1 MTYKEY
7 VIAVDSSTDIYA
19 GNLSSFTVLLPTTY
33 RNIIAMQLVDLTLPG
48 IDNVYYE
55 FISIEGFN
63 QLSSPSGGVNFAFA
77 KIPLDGGNAV
87 IVADTNT
94 YNYAYIPLG
103 NPIAS
108 LDRLQVSFVDIQAN
122 IIFQTAPCNFQL
134 RLMKKED
141 SSIYGY
147 GEELTP
153 NQNITPPYKPVP
165 RARRK

>member
-7 VIAVDSSTDIYA
+7 VVAVDTSTDIYS

-33 RNIIAMQLVDLTLPG
+33 RNIIAMQLVDLTIPG

-55 FISIEGFN
+55 FLSIEGFN
-63 QLSSPSGGVNFAFA
+63 QLSSPLGGVNFAFA
-77 KIPLDGGNAV
+77 KIPLDGGNA
-87 IVADTNT
+87 IHVADTNT
-94 YNYAYIPLG
+94 YNYDYIPLG

-108 LDRLQVSFVDIQAN
+108 LDRLRMSFVDIKGE
-122 IIFQTAPCNFQL
+122 IIFQRAPCNFQL
-134 RLMKKED
+134 RLLKKED

-147 GEELTP
+147 GEELAV
-153 NQNITPPYKPVP
+153 NQNIAPTYKKVP